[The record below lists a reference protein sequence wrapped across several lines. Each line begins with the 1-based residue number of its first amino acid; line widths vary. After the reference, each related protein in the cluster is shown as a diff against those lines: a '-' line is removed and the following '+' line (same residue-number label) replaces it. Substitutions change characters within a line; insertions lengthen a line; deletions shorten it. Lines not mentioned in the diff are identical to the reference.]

1 MLLLDGCQEF
11 LYDFRMLCRYIMV
24 FVDIR
29 CQVVETWLALYHY
42 HLPVALSHANLVGL
56 VELPVEVVVVLLF
69 GILAQKGRS
78 DGDSVETIT
87 CQLLVGVALGEVLD
101 SGKVAEGWHQVV
113 EGKLGVVYAARLDM
127 LRPPGDERDADS
139 ALVTL
144 ALQALQLA
152 VATEE
157 LWISAALLVRTVVR
171 GKDHHGVLVETLLF

>member
-1 MLLLDGCQEF
+1 MLLLDGSQEF
-11 LYDFRMLCRYIMV
+11 LYDFRMICRYIMI

-56 VELPVEVVVVLLF
+56 VELPVEIVVVLLL
-69 GILAQKGRS
+69 GILAQEGRS
-78 DGDSVETIT
+78 DGDSIETIT

-113 EGKLGVVYAARLDM
+113 EGKLGIIYAARLDM
-127 LRPPGDERDADS
+127 LRPPGDERDADA
-139 ALVTL
+139 ALVAL

-152 VATEE
+152 VAP
-157 LWISAALLVRTVVR
+157 SKVVMYLLN
-171 GKDHHGVLVETLLF
+171 